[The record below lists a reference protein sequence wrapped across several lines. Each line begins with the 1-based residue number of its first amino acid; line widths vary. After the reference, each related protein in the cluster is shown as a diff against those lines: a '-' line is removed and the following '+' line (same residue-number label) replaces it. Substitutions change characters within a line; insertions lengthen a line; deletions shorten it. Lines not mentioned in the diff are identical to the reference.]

1 MMMKPKT
8 NVDSIVKARQAIE
21 AWGFEALYK
30 SPKDEPRGWPPVI
43 EIHSTGDSSQ
53 RRNKK

>member
-1 MMMKPKT
+1 MMMPKT

-30 SPKDEPRGWPPVI
+30 SPKDEPRDWPPII
-43 EIHSTGDSSQ
+43 EVNSREDA
-53 RRNKK
+53 